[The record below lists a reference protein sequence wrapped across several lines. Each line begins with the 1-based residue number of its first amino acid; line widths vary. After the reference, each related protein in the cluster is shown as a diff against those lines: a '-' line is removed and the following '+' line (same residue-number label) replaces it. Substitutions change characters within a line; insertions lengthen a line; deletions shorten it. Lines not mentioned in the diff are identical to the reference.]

1 MLDALGRYGGNAR
14 MADDEL
20 SEEGKREAEGP
31 DLLDGLPLGPV
42 VARPTLYAL
51 MAFPGGT
58 AARKY
63 GRELI
68 LSAEALMPVQSVHK
82 PRQASKKP

>member
-1 MLDALGRYGGNAR
+1 

-58 AARKY
+58 TFCRPELKPAKPQPLGLGQRDLSQVLAAW
-63 GRELI
+63 
-68 LSAEALMPVQSVHK
+68 AQAL
-82 PRQASKKP
+82 R